1 MQSTKKLL
9 CSVALFGVISNS
21 LLAADQQTLP
31 GIEPFDGVF
40 PIVEGTGTLTVAGKD
55 VWVRTTYQDGERPY
69 LSPYD
74 DSGQVLPDGQYRF
87 EYKSLQQSSANA
99 GTSLA
104 IKTSTQGETVQG
116 QFRISGAEII
126 FE

>member
-1 MQSTKKLL
+1 M
-9 CSVALFGVISNS
+9 CRVALAGLISS
-21 LLAADQQTLP
+21 SVLAADQQTLP
-31 GIEPFDGVF
+31 KSEPFDGVF
-40 PIVEGTGTLTVAGKD
+40 PAVEGTGTLTVAGKD

-69 LSPYD
+69 LSAYD

-87 EYKSLQQSSANA
+87 EYKSLQKSSANA